1 MIKTPSHIWRT
12 RLEAA
17 IEASDM
23 SKREISIAAGL
34 GENYVQQM
42 LRDGKEPSVSS
53 LIAIATALDI
63 SMSSLF
69 DDGESS

>member
-1 MIKTPSHIWRT
+1 MIKNPSHIWRK

-17 IEASDM
+17 IEASEM

-42 LRDGKEPSVSS
+42 LRDGKEPSVSC
-53 LIAIATALDI
+53 LIAIAAALDL

-69 DDGESS
+69 AEDES